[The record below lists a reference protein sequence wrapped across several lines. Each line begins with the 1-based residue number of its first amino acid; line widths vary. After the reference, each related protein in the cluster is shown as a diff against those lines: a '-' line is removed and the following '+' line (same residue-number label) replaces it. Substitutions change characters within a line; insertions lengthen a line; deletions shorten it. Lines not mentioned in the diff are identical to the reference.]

1 MQVEQQI
8 REMFEIQNGLNT
20 KSYSTTWLEKGQSG
34 EYDYRIAG
42 GQEIGEFLESLPVAW
57 WSKQTADRQNC
68 ITELVDAWHF
78 IMSQA
83 IIDHSGVVDRA
94 VNEAINDY
102 ADAAMY
108 VTNRGTDLE
117 VKAYARSLLA
127 NLYGDGLYVESFF
140 KLCTVYGVSLDLLY
154 ARYLGK
160 ATLNKFRVE
169 NGYKVGQYAKLWDF
183 RAPCGPDEAYADGG
197 PLSED
202 NFYLSNWV
210 NEQVDSGV
218 VPTQDAVYSWLT
230 ETYAKVTNKPA
241 ALAA

>member
-1 MQVEQQI
+1 
-8 REMFEIQNGLNT
+8 MFNIQNGLNT
-20 KSYSTTWLEKGQSG
+20 KSYSTTWLEKGKTG

-83 IIDHSGVVDRA
+83 IIDSSGEVELAASNA
-94 VNEAINDY
+94 VRDFHEALEFTYN
-102 ADAAMY
+102 AP
-108 VTNRGTDLE
+108 GSDLQ
-117 VKAYARSLLA
+117 VKEKARSLLS
-127 NLYGDGLYVESFF
+127 NLYGDGIYVEEFF
-140 KLCTVYGVSLDLLY
+140 GLCITYGVTLDLLY

-183 RAPCGPDEAYADGG
+183 RAPCGPGEAYADGG

-210 NEQVDSGV
+210 NEQVESGV
-218 VPTQDAVYSWLT
+218 VPTQNAVYAWLT
-230 ETYAKVTNKPA
+230 ETYANVTNKPA